1 MEVELEACA
10 LIKVEP
16 VKNKA
21 FHLNFKSK
29 KILRSRHY
37 GALTLIKHDTFLM
50 SGRLIVK
57 IMGKRRLSKHKTINK
72 TIFLFVV
79 IVWPEL
85 YSTNYPL
92 IIALFS
98 YYIGCLHYL
107 CIKLIQNCHQ
117 FLITYYTGYGF
128 DITSSWLEAI
138 CYVKQRRIFGARTI
152 TDLHSFL
159 WATRHAARWPRLS
172 FARMQN
178 TVISI

>member
-37 GALTLIKHDTFLM
+37 HALTFNQTRYLLM

-57 IMGKRRLSKHKTINK
+57 ILGRRRLSKHKTINK

-79 IVWPEL
+79 IV
-85 YSTNYPL
+85 
-92 IIALFS
+92 
-98 YYIGCLHYL
+98 
-107 CIKLIQNCHQ
+107 
-117 FLITYYTGYGF
+117 
-128 DITSSWLEAI
+128 
-138 CYVKQRRIFGARTI
+138 
-152 TDLHSFL
+152 
-159 WATRHAARWPRLS
+159 
-172 FARMQN
+172 
-178 TVISI
+178 